1 MPKIKDEVIDL
12 KPAPSGDV
20 VFPEVD
26 AVLMQEGST
35 NGPITVEFAKQILGW
50 EEETDAVKFGPDY
63 LLTDVND
70 LKIRCKNN
78 TRNRPINVAWC
89 MTLAQEL
96 LMGRWR
102 LNGETIVVGKT
113 GEVLSGQHRLVA
125 VILAE
130 QMRQKDEYW
139 LTNWPD
145 EVTMPAVVVLG
156 IDEADEVV
164 NTLDTGKARTFS
176 DVLYRS
182 ELLSKYAA
190 KDRKLMSKVLDYAV
204 ATLWKRTGA
213 RNDAYAPERTHS
225 EGMDFLHRHK
235 KVLACAKHIVDENS
249 NKSLTAMIPMGAATG
264 ICYLMGASESD
275 PKKYAKNRSDA
286 GLNFK
291 RMDDAQDFF
300 AMLASGSPELN
311 LVRTAIAE
319 LSDAETGKSG
329 TVPEKV
335 AIVIKAW
342 NNHAEGKKITPSTLK
357 LEYVTDVNGNAELIN
372 APLLGGIDIGDATKG
387 EEEDAAAGEE
397 LTAEEIAKR
406 AKEVRENTA
415 KANMDAP
422 EATNDELDALR
433 AKHPDHV
440 IWFEGP
446 KDYTLYGRDADL
458 ANKHIG
464 CKFGPMKGGLKTVKF
479 SKSSYQPAMTA
490 LNEAGHEVAIA
501 RKDAAGKTT
510 VERMKSI
517 VKAKK
522 PAKK

>member
-1 MPKIKDEVIDL
+1 MPKIKDEIVEL
-12 KPAPSGDV
+12 KPASDV
-20 VFPEVD
+20 AFPEIDV
-26 AVLMQEGST
+26 VLMQDGST
-35 NGPITVEFAKQILGW
+35 DGPITVEFAKQALGW
-50 EEETDAVKFGPDY
+50 EEESDAVKFGPDY
-63 LLTDVND
+63 ILTDING

-78 TRNRPINVAWC
+78 TRNRPINIAWC

-102 LNGETIVVGKT
+102 LNGETIVIGKS

-130 QMRQKDEYW
+130 QLRQKDEYW
-139 LTNWPD
+139 LAKWPD
-145 EVTMPAVVVLG
+145 EVTMPAVVVTG

-164 NTLDTGKARTFS
+164 NTLDTGKARSFS

-182 ELLSKYAA
+182 ELLATYAA

-204 ATLWKRTGA
+204 ASLWKRTGA

-235 KVLACAKHIVDENS
+235 KVLACAKHIVDENGT
-249 NKSLTAMIPMGAATG
+249 KSITSLIPLGAATG
-264 ICYLMGASESD
+264 LCYLMGVSDSD

-300 AMLASGSPELN
+300 AMLAGGSPELN
-311 LVRTAIAE
+311 IVRTAIAE
-319 LSDAETGKSG
+319 LADEDTGKSA
-329 TVPEKV
+329 TVPEKA
-335 AIVIKAW
+335 AILIKAW

-357 LEYVTDVNGNAELIN
+357 LEYVKNAHEEMELIN
-372 APLLGGIDIGDATKG
+372 APLLGGIDIGDSSKG
-387 EEEDAAAGEE
+387 EEEDAAEANKE
-397 LTAEEIAKR
+397 LSAEEIAKR
-406 AKEVRENTA
+406 AKEEREKST

-422 EATNDELDALR
+422 EASNDELDAIR
-433 AKHPDHV
+433 TKHPDHV

-458 ANKHIG
+458 ANKHVG
-464 CKFGPMKGGLKTVKF
+464 CKFGPTKGGLKTVKF
-479 SKSSYQPAMTA
+479 PKSSHQPAMQA
-490 LNEAGHEVAIA
+490 LNEAGCEVAIA
-501 RKDAAGKTT
+501 RKDASGKTT
-510 VERMKSI
+510 VERLKSI

-522 PAKK
+522 SAKK